1 MPVWLRKTLVVL
13 ITVFTLGTVSPPPHL
28 LADSDEKATAE
39 TTTNHIENKEMTK
52 PSIEKAP
59 ETDFQTAAWKEIAAG
74 YEDTEDLQ
82 EAFVAYT
89 VIQATEQTKEKFGER
104 IEAKRGEEFRTVI
117 LPKIEETIAL
127 LSSKMDEGTLRNL
140 SISDQPTKGKG
151 EKIFHIKNAKTGM
164 DVFRLHVRRENPPG
178 QGHWFSFHYHDARD
192 GFAAHHELGSIY
204 WDRNTPPNWRS

>member
-39 TTTNHIENKEMTK
+39 STANYIEEKELVK

-59 ETDFQTAAWKEIAAG
+59 EPDFQTASWNEIASA

-82 EAFVAYT
+82 EAFVTYT

-104 IEAKRGEEFRTVI
+104 IESKRGEEFRAVI
-117 LPKIEETIAL
+117 LPKIEETIGQ
-127 LSSKMDEGTLRNL
+127 LSSKLDEETIRSL
-140 SISDQPTKGKG
+140 SISDRPTKGKG
-151 EKIFHIKNAKTGM
+151 EKIFHIKNAVTGK

-192 GFAAHHELGSIY
+192 DFASHHELGSIY
-204 WDRNTPPNWRS
+204 WDRNTPPNWMS